1 MKLVLDF
8 PIQYHLRRHMW
19 RIKPTQRWFLAIK
32 GNTVNNICENGVGI
46 KKKPPK
52 IRSSMKA
59 WKKFAEIAT
68 VFSEHW
74 KLNKGF
80 RRALVKK
87 TGWISVWP
95 VSLWCF
101 SYPSPILLLFL
112 SGSLG
117 NQQPVIMVKIS
128 KLAALGGGRM
138 GTPFKVSF
146 PENCHYL
153 IVWGFLGISYLQG
166 CLY

>member
-8 PIQYHLRRHMW
+8 PVQYHLRRHMW

-32 GNTVNNICENGVGI
+32 GNTVNNTCENGVGI

-52 IRSSMKA
+52 IHSSN
-59 WKKFAEIAT
+59 
-68 VFSEHW
+68 V
-74 KLNKGF
+74 
-80 RRALVKK
+80 
-87 TGWISVWP
+87 
-95 VSLWCF
+95 LWCF

-128 KLAALGGGRM
+128 KLVALGGGRM
-138 GTPFKVSF
+138 GIPFKVSF

-153 IVWGFLGISYLQG
+153 IVWGVPWNILLARLSLLTSQELAQCEKPFPRALWENI
-166 CLY
+166 